1 MVLKRG
7 ACALSQMHLRHGALN
22 QPMGQ
27 QLDPQTLG
35 DLCSD
40 TRGLENTV
48 KIPGFQA
55 VLQERDAAG
64 RRMAVLLEL
73 YPWLKG

>member
-1 MVLKRG
+1 
-7 ACALSQMHLRHGALN
+7 
-22 QPMGQ
+22 MGQ
-27 QLDPQTLG
+27 EPDPWVLA

-55 VLQERDAAG
+55 PLQARDTAAG
-64 RRMAVLLEL
+64 EWPSFWSCALVFAL
-73 YPWLKG
+73 WLKW